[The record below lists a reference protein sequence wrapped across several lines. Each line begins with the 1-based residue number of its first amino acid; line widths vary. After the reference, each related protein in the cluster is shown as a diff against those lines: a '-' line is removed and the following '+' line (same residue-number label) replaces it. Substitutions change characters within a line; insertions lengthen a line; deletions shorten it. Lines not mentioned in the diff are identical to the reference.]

1 MLLTV
6 CSVVQLVLALTAHV
20 AQVYWPHN
28 VLNSTSTVMWLPAWT
43 EDNFS
48 TEKEK
53 IKHFTKKMLAM
64 LGGSNDQM
72 AVLYPS
78 KLACLWGEGWK
89 ETLI

>member
-1 MLLTV
+1 
-6 CSVVQLVLALTAHV
+6 
-20 AQVYWPHN
+20 
-28 VLNSTSTVMWLPAWT
+28 
-43 EDNFS
+43 
-48 TEKEK
+48 
-53 IKHFTKKMLAM
+53 MLAM